1 MDITVVARN
10 AEIHP
15 NFRAYVEEKVS
26 KITQFYPRAQR
37 VDVELTH
44 ERNPRQADTA
54 ERIELTVYGK
64 GPIIRAEAQSA
75 DRYAAVDIAAGKL
88 YERLRRLRDRVKD
101 HRRRY
106 PRDLAEAESLD
117 VAPVVEDEAE
127 ILEAPVVEEV
137 AVVEPE
143 APKPLRSAEDLKV
156 GEAREEQWG
165 DTPIIVRQKVHE
177 APPMSVDEAL
187 DQMMMVGHPFF
198 LFVDKETNQPC
209 VVYHRHGWTYGVLR
223 LNTTI

>member
-1 MDITVVARN
+1 M
-10 AEIHP
+10 
-15 NFRAYVEEKVS
+15 
-26 KITQFYPRAQR
+26 
-37 VDVELTH
+37 DVELTH

-64 GPIIRAEAQSA
+64 GPIIRAEARSA

-106 PRDLAEAESLD
+106 PRNLVEAEVLD
-117 VAPVVEDEAE
+117 VAPVVEEQV
-127 ILEAPVVEEV
+127 AP
-137 AVVEPE
+137 EPE

-198 LFVDKETNQPC
+198 LFVDKETSQPC

>member
-15 NFRAYVEEKVS
+15 NFRQYVEEKVS
-26 KITQFYPRAQR
+26 KVTQFYPRAQR
-37 VDVELTH
+37 IDVELTH

-64 GPIIRAEAQSA
+64 GPIIRAEAKSA

-88 YERLRRLRDRVKD
+88 YERLRRLRDRAKD
-101 HRRRY
+101 HRRGY
-106 PRDLAEAESLD
+106 ARDLTDTE
-117 VAPVVEDEAE
+117 V
-127 ILEAPVVEEV
+127 LEAPVPPQQEE
-137 AVVEPE
+137 APAEE
-143 APKPLRSAEDLKV
+143 AAPKPLRSAEDLKV

-165 DTPIIVRQKVHE
+165 DSPIIVRQKVHE
-177 APPMSVDEAL
+177 APPMTVDEPL

-198 LFVDKETNQPC
+198 LFVDKETRQPC

-223 LNTTI
+223 LNTTID

>member
-106 PRDLAEAESLD
+106 PRDLAEAE
-117 VAPVVEDEAE
+117 
-127 ILEAPVVEEV
+127 ILEAAPVVEER
-137 AVVEPE
+137 AAPEPE

-198 LFVDKETNQPC
+198 LFVDKDTNQPC

>member
-1 MDITVVARN
+1 M
-10 AEIHP
+10 
-15 NFRAYVEEKVS
+15 
-26 KITQFYPRAQR
+26 
-37 VDVELTH
+37 
-44 ERNPRQADTA
+44 
-54 ERIELTVYGK
+54 
-64 GPIIRAEAQSA
+64 
-75 DRYAAVDIAAGKL
+75 
-88 YERLRRLRDRVKD
+88 KD

-106 PRDLAEAESLD
+106 PRDLAEAE
-117 VAPVVEDEAE
+117 
-127 ILEAPVVEEV
+127 ILEVPVVEEMV
-137 AVVEPE
+137 APEPE
-143 APKPLRSAEDLKV
+143 APQPLRSAEDLKV

-198 LFVDKETNQPC
+198 LFVDKDTNQPC

>member
-1 MDITVVARN
+1 M
-10 AEIHP
+10 
-15 NFRAYVEEKVS
+15 
-26 KITQFYPRAQR
+26 
-37 VDVELTH
+37 
-44 ERNPRQADTA
+44 
-54 ERIELTVYGK
+54 
-64 GPIIRAEAQSA
+64 
-75 DRYAAVDIAAGKL
+75 
-88 YERLRRLRDRVKD
+88 KD

-106 PRDLAEAESLD
+106 PRDLAEAE
-117 VAPVVEDEAE
+117 
-127 ILEAPVVEEV
+127 ILEAPVVEETV
-137 AVVEPE
+137 APEPE

-198 LFVDKETNQPC
+198 LFVDKDTNQPC